1 MTTPSKAAM
10 EAAKKF
16 TTRHICSDAPYMTG
30 QLATA
35 FDAFAAER
43 SAALLEAL
51 ERTVKMADAYAQ
63 GVGTQYTKAM
73 DDARAAIA
81 AAKERK

>member
-10 EAAKKF
+10 DAAKKF
-16 TTRHICSDAPYMTG
+16 MSRHICSDAPYMTG

-35 FDAFAAER
+35 FDAFAAAQ

-51 ERTVKMADAYAQ
+51 RKYGEHLLTCEGDGWKHDCTC
-63 GVGTQYTKAM
+63 GFT
-73 DDARAAIA
+73 AAIA